1 MDLLAITYLLLFFT
15 LAWSLIYIGYI
26 FEQRMMARRQGWE
39 RLLVIVPQ
47 GLINPFTEHRFS
59 EINQST
65 ELYKR
70 LGELHI
76 PFTLETAVHS
86 VGEEIHFYIL
96 VPRFA
101 MKKTVKLIESL
112 WPTGYVAHADEY
124 DLWLAETPAEGGHIA
139 GAYLTQAKPFC
150 IPLKTAFKGH
160 FEPFLGVLRRLS
172 GLAAVGEG
180 AAIQWIVR
188 PADPRLIN
196 DIADHLQKFRGGEYH
211 PSRHVHERFILTP
224 ETIKLLEAKARSPLF
239 AVNCRVV
246 AAGARGNGK
255 AILKE
260 LVGHMEEATIAGDQ
274 HNAFTMVSPKN
285 ANTFLDSYFNR
296 RFESAHEMILTA
308 DELATYFHFPGPHT
322 ATPKIKR
329 TEIRLR

>member
-1 MDLLAITYLLLFFT
+1 MELLSTTYLLLFFT
-15 LAWSLIYIGYI
+15 LAWVLIYVGYL
-26 FEQRMMARRQGWE
+26 FEQKMTAGRRGWG
-39 RLLVIVPQ
+39 RLAVIIPKGAIQ
-47 GLINPFTEHRFS
+47 PSAQEHHS
-59 EINQST
+59 EVNQSA

-101 MKKTVKLIESL
+101 LRKTAKLIESL
-112 WPTGYVAHADEY
+112 WPTGSVAHADEY

-160 FEPFLGVLRRLS
+160 FEPFLGLLRRLS

-180 AAIQWIVR
+180 AAIQWVIKS
-188 PADPRLIN
+188 ADPRLIN

-211 PSRHVHERFILTP
+211 PSRHVHEKFMLTP
-224 ETIKLLEAKARSPLF
+224 ETIKLLEAKAQSPLF

-246 AAGARGNGK
+246 AARSGGNGR
-255 AILKE
+255 AILKD
-260 LVGHMEEATIAGDQ
+260 LVGHMEEVTTVSDQ
-274 HNAFTMVSPKN
+274 HNAFVMATPKS
-285 ANTFLDSYFNR
+285 ADKFLDAFFNR
-296 RFESAHEMILTA
+296 RFEPAHEMILTA
-308 DELATYFHFPGPHT
+308 DELATYFHFPGSMT

-329 TEIRLR
+329 H